1 MKNTKRLAAMVAAM
15 ALTATMAV
23 PFSMTASATS
33 VTVDTTNDSEAATHT
48 YTAYPI
54 FTGTYNEDLGLTVT
68 DWAEGFNSTALLSDT
83 AFKNIVAVKA
93 QGTES
98 AKTIGDILGSKT
110 DAASVAQAIENIG
123 NDSAEAIALAKV
135 LAKYTGTTGTKTL
148 SDAAETLDAG
158 YWIVK
163 DAYTVTDTPTNDA
176 VSAYVLRVSG
186 GNDAITIN
194 PKKDKPTV
202 EKKVLENVKDVDGK
216 PTYDQ
221 ETTEKWNDVA
231 DYCIGDSVPF
241 KVYGTLPGATA
252 YAAYDNYYYKFTDT
266 LGAEFNAPE
275 EGDIIVKVN
284 GEEIENEAGKTNM
297 RVTVSGQTI
306 TVSFE
311 NIKEF
316 APNATDVIT
325 FEYRAVLNTDA
336 KIGLPGQE
344 NTVDLTYSN
353 NPNVNYTPDTD
364 DENED
369 VPKDDNGTPDNPS
382 DDKDATD
389 KTPEDKVIVFTYE
402 LDITKQD
409 SATEAKLEDAQF
421 VLYRGTGADTEY
433 AVVDNAGKI
442 VDWLKGTL
450 TVTDGVVSF
459 TKTSS
464 ANGTEATEP
473 TVLTSDENG
482 NFKVIGLDDGTYYL
496 KETKAPENYNLLEN
510 DITLVISATT
520 ANNQAWT
527 GTASDALTGLSG
539 TIDSEN
545 MTLMTADDTAN
556 LGDRGGLAGVI
567 GNSKGTQL
575 PSTGGMGTRLFVLG
589 GGATAALAGI
599 YLVSRKRTKEEEE

>member
-33 VTVDTTNDSEAATHT
+33 VTVDTTKDSEAATHT

-68 DWAEGFNSTALLSDT
+68 DWAEGFNSTDLLSDT

-135 LAKYTGTTGTKTL
+135 LAKYTEGEGIELSGTAK
-148 SDAAETLDAG
+148 TLDAG

-163 DAYTVTDTPTNDA
+163 DNYTVNTETPTNDA

-186 GNDAITIN
+186 GNDAITID

-202 EKKVLENVKDVDGK
+202 EKKVLENVKAVVDK

-221 ETTEKWNDVA
+221 ETTAKWNDVA

-241 KVYGTLPGATA
+241 KVYGTLPEATS

-266 LGAEFNAPE
+266 LGTEFNAPKKE
-275 EGDIIVKVN
+275 DIIVKVN
-284 GEEIENEAGKTNM
+284 GEEINNATGKTNM

-316 APNATDVIT
+316 APNASDVIT
-325 FEYRAVLNTDA
+325 FEYSAVLNTNA
-336 KIGLPGQE
+336 KIGLPGQV

-353 NPNVNYTPDTD
+353 NPNFNYTPNTD
-364 DENED
+364 DGTED
-369 VPKDDNGTPDNPS
+369 APKDDNGTPDNPD
-382 DDKDATD
+382 DDKDVTD
-389 KTPEDKVIVFTYE
+389 KTPKDKVIVFTYE

-450 TVTDGVVSF
+450 TVTDGTVSF

-473 TVLTSDENG
+473 TVLTSDESG

-510 DITLVISATT
+510 DITLVISAET

-539 TIDSEN
+539 TIDGEA
-545 MTLMTADDTAN
+545 MTLMDATAN
-556 LGDRGGLAGVI
+556 LGVNGGLAGVI
-567 GNSKGTQL
+567 GNSKGTKL

>member
-1 MKNTKRLAAMVAAM
+1 MVAAM

-33 VTVDTTNDSEAATHT
+33 VTVDTTKDSEAATHT

-83 AFKNIVAVKA
+83 AFKVIVAVKA

-98 AKTIGDILGSKT
+98 AKTIGDILGTKT
-110 DAASVAQAIENIG
+110 DAASVALAIENIG

-135 LAKYTGTTGTKTL
+135 LAKYTDGEGIELSGTAK
-148 SDAAETLDAG
+148 TLDAG

-163 DAYTVTDTPTNDA
+163 DTYTVTDTPTNDA

-186 GNDAITIN
+186 GTEAISIT

-221 ETTEKWNDVA
+221 ETTAKWNDVA

-241 KVYGTLPGATA
+241 KVYGTLPEATS

-266 LGAEFNAPE
+266 LGAEFNAPD

-284 GEEIENEAGKTNM
+284 GEEINNATGKTNM
-297 RVTVSGQTI
+297 RVTVSGQEI

-325 FEYRAVLNTDA
+325 FEYSAVLNTNA

-364 DENED
+364 DGTED
-369 VPKDDNGTPDNPS
+369 APKDDNGTPDNPN
-382 DDKDATD
+382 DDKDVID

-473 TVLTSDENG
+473 TVLTSDESG

-496 KETKAPENYNLLEN
+496 KETKAPENYNLLDE
-510 DITLVISATT
+510 DIELIITAVT

-527 GTASDALTGLSG
+527 GTASDALTRLSG

-545 MTLMTADDTAN
+545 MTLMDADDTAN